1 MSLFTDYLQKVRT
14 IRAVQSTGELSFY
27 AALENLFNTVG
38 EEQSPAVRCVMNLK
52 DIGAGLPDGGLFTDD
67 QIPESSAPLFEEE
80 IETPP
85 PARGAIEA
93 KSPDQS
99 LDKLQESE
107 QVARY
112 LGKYGTVLITNLRAF
127 RLLAE
132 GDGKGPTVLERFT
145 LAKTPEGFWE
155 LVGNA
160 GSVPSEREK
169 RFAEFLRRVL
179 AHGAPLAH
187 PEDVARLLA
196 SYAQDAKL
204 RLGDSTLE
212 ELSQLREAI
221 EAALGVTFQGER
233 GERFFRSTI
242 IQTLFYGVFSAWVLW
257 HRDDPTRSD
266 EFDWERTAHL
276 LRVPVLQT
284 LFHQLTAPGNLE
296 ELRLKELLD
305 WTGDAMNRID
315 RPAFF
320 ERFSEEE
327 AVQYFYEPFLEA
339 FDPELREELGV
350 WYTPSEIV
358 EYQVRRVDTVLEEE
372 LGISAGLADDRV
384 KILDPCCGTGAYLVE
399 TLNVLEERFRKQ
411 GEGDLAP
418 AMVKEAA
425 TSRIY
430 GFEILTAP
438 FVVSHLQ
445 LGLTLA
451 QSGAPLDED
460 ERAGVFLTNALTGWE
475 PPEEPQTVI
484 FPSFEEER
492 ERADAIKQEE
502 DILVIFGNPPY
513 DGYAGVAPEESE
525 ERSLSNAYRDSPDGV
540 PEPEGQGLND
550 LYVRFYRMAER
561 QIAEHTGKGVI
572 SYISNYSWLNHLSHS
587 GMRARYL
594 EAFDQAWID
603 NLHGDR
609 IISERNPE
617 GQSSQTIFAVSGQS
631 AGIKVGTAI
640 SVLCRE
646 DQSSDNCTVWYRDFH
661 QAEASERRAALL
673 SSLSEENRNSRYERV
688 DPTPELGLPFKPYT
702 PAANYMGWPTIK
714 ELFPRSFPG
723 VKTSRDNALVDSD
736 RSELEERLDKYFDPT
751 VSDEEIE
758 EMAPALMNDS
768 GRWNPKQTR
777 KKLVER
783 GRESGRIMQYCYRP
797 MDIRWLYWEPRTK
810 LLDEKRSSYVPHVF
824 EENRWLATTRKARR
838 QSDDAYFYKPQ
849 VTRRLGDMN
858 VIEANVQMLPMYL
871 NPEAD
876 GGDLFS
882 QPSVGSREGEPIPN
896 LSDAASEYLDTVGG
910 SVEMLFYHTLA
921 ILHAPTYRQE
931 NEGALRQDWPR
942 LPLPKEADALQE
954 SAELGRQVAALLDV
968 EQDVEGVDDGTT
980 RDELRSLGRPEHV
993 EPERAL
999 DPNTDFAVT
1008 AGWGYVIPP
1017 STIMPNNGEID
1028 RRTYTPDEE
1037 SALPE
1042 QGLERWG
1049 GKTLDLYLNGNARW
1063 ANVPERVWNYTL
1075 GGYPV
1080 IKKWLSYREKD
1091 VLGRD
1096 LKFVEV
1102 RHVNHMVRRIAAL
1115 LLLEPRLD
1123 ANYEAVKAAT

>member
-1 MSLFTDYLQKVRT
+1 MSLLSNYLEKVRI
-14 IRAVQSTGELSFY
+14 IRAVQSTDELSFY
-27 AALENLFNTVG
+27 AALEKLFNAVG
-38 EEQSPAVRCVMNLK
+38 EEQTPPVRCVMNLK
-52 DIGAGLPDGGLFTDD
+52 DIGAGLPDGGLFTSD
-67 QIPESSAPLFEEE
+67 QIPESSALLFEGE

-85 PARGAIEA
+85 PSRGAIEA
-93 KSPDQS
+93 KSPNES
-99 LDKLQESE
+99 LNELQESG

-132 GDGKGPTVLERFT
+132 GNGEGPDVLERFT
-145 LAKTPEGFWE
+145 LAETPDGFWE
-155 LVGNA
+155 LASNA
-160 GSVPSEREK
+160 GSVSSEREE
-169 RFAEFLRRVL
+169 RFAEFLRRTL
-179 AHGAPLAH
+179 THGAPLAH

-212 ELSQLREAI
+212 EMDQLREAI
-221 EAALGVTFQGER
+221 ETALGVTFQGER

-266 EFDWERTAHL
+266 KFDWKRTAHL

-315 RPAFF
+315 RLAFF

-358 EYQVRRVDTVLEEE
+358 EYQVRRIDTVLEEE
-372 LGISAGLADDRV
+372 LGISAGLADERV

-399 TLNVLEERFRKQ
+399 TLNVLAERFREQ
-411 GEGDLAP
+411 GEGDLVP

-451 QSGAPLDED
+451 QFGAPLKED
-460 ERAGVFLTNALTGWE
+460 ERAGVYLTNALTGWE
-475 PPEEPQTVI
+475 PPEEPQTVM
-484 FPSFEEER
+484 FPKLEKER
-492 ERADAIKQEE
+492 EQADTIKQEE
-502 DILVIFGNPPY
+502 DILVILGNPPY

-525 ERSLSNAYRDSPDGV
+525 ERELSNAYRGSPEGV
-540 PEPEGQGLND
+540 PEPEGQGLNNP
-550 LYVRFYRMAER
+550 YVRFFRMAER
-561 QIAEHTGKGVI
+561 QITEYTDRGIVC
-572 SYISNYSWLNHLSHS
+572 YITNYSWLDGRSHS

-594 EAFDQAWID
+594 NDFDRIWID

-617 GQSSQTIFAVSGQS
+617 GRSSQTVFAMRGKSPGIRNGTAVSL
-631 AGIKVGTAI
+631 
-640 SVLCRE
+640 LCRNE
-646 DQSSDNCTVWYRDFH
+646 ESQDECLVRYRDFH
-661 QAEASERRAALL
+661 QADAAERRSALME
-673 SSLSEENRNSRYERV
+673 SLGETDRNAQYAV
-688 DPTPELGLPFKPYT
+688 LNPNPELALPLKPRKTSADYFS
-702 PAANYMGWPTIK
+702 WP
-714 ELFPRSFPG
+714 ELPDVFPKYFPG
-723 VKTSRDNALVDSD
+723 VQTKRDDFVIDVDK
-736 RSELEERLDKYFDPT
+736 ERLVERLEKYFDPE
-751 VSDEEIE
+751 VSDEEMRE
-758 EMAPALMNDS
+758 VCPRAMKETS
-768 GRWNPKQTR
+768 GFDAKETR
-777 KKLVER
+777 DYLKER
-783 GRESGRIMQYCYRP
+783 GFKPEYIVRHVYRP
-797 MDIRWLYWEPRTK
+797 MDLRWLYWEPETD
-810 LLDEKRSSYVPHVF
+810 LLERKSPDYFPHVF
-824 EENRWLATTRKARR
+824 EGNLTLTSSQRSRKEYGPPCVGE
-838 QSDDAYFYKPQ
+838 S
-849 VTRRLGDMN
+849 LLSLHM
-858 VIEANVQMLPMYL
+858 IEYSASCFPMYL
-871 NPEAD
+871 DPQT
-876 GGDLFS
+876 GGDDLFS
-882 QPSVGSREGEPIPN
+882 QPSADGDDGEPIPN
-896 LSDAASEYLDTVGG
+896 LSDDASTYLDQTDG
-910 SVEMLFYHTLA
+910 SVETLFHHTIA
-921 ILHAPTYRQE
+921 ILHAPAYRRE
-931 NEGALRQDWPR
+931 NEGALRDDWPR
-942 LPLPKEADALQE
+942 VPLPKDGDLLRE
-954 SAELGRQVAALLDV
+954 SADLGRKVADLLDV
-968 EQDVEGVDDGTT
+968 EQKVDGVDDGTI
-980 RDELRSLGRPEHV
+980 RDELRPLGRPEHV
-993 EPERAL
+993 EPDAAL

-1017 STIMPNNGEID
+1017 STVMPNNGEID
-1028 RRTYTPDEE
+1028 RRSYTPDEE
-1037 SALPE
+1037 AALPE

-1049 GKTLDLYLNGNARW
+1049 GETLDLYLNENARW
-1063 ANVPERVWNYTL
+1063 ANVPDRVWNYTL

-1091 VLGRD
+1091 VLGRN
-1096 LKFVEV
+1096 LKPEEV
-1102 RHVNHMVRRIAAL
+1102 RHVKHMVRRIAAL

-1123 ANYEAVKAAT
+1123 ANYEAVKAATED